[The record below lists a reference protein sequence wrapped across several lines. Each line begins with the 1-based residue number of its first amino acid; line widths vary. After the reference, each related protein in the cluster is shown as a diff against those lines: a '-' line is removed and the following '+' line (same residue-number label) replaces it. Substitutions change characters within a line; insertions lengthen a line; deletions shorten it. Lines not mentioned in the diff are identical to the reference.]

1 MTKMLFNMLSGC
13 LIPNILHRL
22 PRSMKPSFALVQD
35 DQIDCDDHPISG
47 ANIHL
52 MVLIDVA
59 LINCVITYLIQNS

>member
-1 MTKMLFNMLSGC
+1 
-13 LIPNILHRL
+13 
-22 PRSMKPSFALVQD
+22 MKPSFALVQG

-52 MVLIDVA
+52 MVPIDVA